1 MRTEWVA
8 KEELGHL
15 LAALMPE
22 NRLALEVSMATGL
35 RINDVLSIKTQDI
48 MTTNNGRVTIKEQK
62 TGKTRRVYFPV
73 EMRARMRAMA
83 GRRYVF
89 EHRTDWKKHR
99 TRQAV
104 FKDLKRVVKI
114 FRLKQNI
121 APHSARK
128 AFAVEM
134 YHKTGDLFRVKQL
147 LNHNNEAVTVLYA
160 MADELTAR
168 RLRQKKH

>member
-1 MRTEWVA
+1 MRTEWIA

-22 NRLALEVSMATGL
+22 NRLALEISMATGL
-35 RINDVLSIKTQDI
+35 RINDVLSLKTQDI
-48 MTTNNGRVTIKEQK
+48 MTTSNGRVTIKEQK
-62 TGKTRRVYFPV
+62 TGKSRRVYFPV
-73 EMRARMRAMA
+73 EMRQRMRILA
-83 GRRYVF
+83 GRLYVF
-89 EHRTDWKKHR
+89 EHRNDWRKHR

-134 YHKTGDLFRVKQL
+134 YHKTGDLYRVKRL

-168 RLRQKKH
+168 RLRNNKH